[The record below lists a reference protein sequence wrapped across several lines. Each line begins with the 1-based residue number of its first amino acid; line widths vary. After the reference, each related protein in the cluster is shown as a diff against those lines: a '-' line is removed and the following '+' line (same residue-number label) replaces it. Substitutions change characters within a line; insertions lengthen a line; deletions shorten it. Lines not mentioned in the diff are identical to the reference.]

1 MDELGYNSNMK
12 RLTKEKV
19 TKEEKEVIYDWLDYY
34 ECQKIRACFYG
45 YVIDESYLNKA
56 KTLDGMFE
64 KYDSFLDKSEPIYR
78 GLAFNKNNKVK
89 VGAYKK
95 FVSYLLNA
103 FKNNE
108 LITIDRAPSS
118 FSRNKKV
125 AFNEFARVKD
135 DDYNS
140 IVFELVERKNSELYI
155 KEFAG
160 KFAYQD
166 EIVVKSHKSLYQI
179 IDIKENESFVIIKI
193 KEVQDE

>member
-1 MDELGYNSNMK
+1 MK
-12 RLTKEKV
+12 RLTKETA
-19 TKEEKEVIYDWLDYY
+19 TKEEIEVIYDWLDYY
-34 ECQKIRACFYG
+34 GCKKIRDVFYG
-45 YVIDESYLNKA
+45 NVIDESYLNKA
-56 KTLDGMFE
+56 KTLECMFE

-78 GLAFNKNNKVK
+78 GIKFKKEDERFNILTETYKEAYKNN
-89 VGAYKK
+89 G
-95 FVSYLLNA
+95 
-103 FKNNE
+103 

-118 FSRNKKV
+118 FSRNKDV
-125 AFNEFARVKD
+125 TFNEFAMVNN

-140 IVFELVERKNSELYI
+140 IVFELVERKNNELYI

-179 IDIKENESFVIIKI
+179 IDIKDNESFVIVKI